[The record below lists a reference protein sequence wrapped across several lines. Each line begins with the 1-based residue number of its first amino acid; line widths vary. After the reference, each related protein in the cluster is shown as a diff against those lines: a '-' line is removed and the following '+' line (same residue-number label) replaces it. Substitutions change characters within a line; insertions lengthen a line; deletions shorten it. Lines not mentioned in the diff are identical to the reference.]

1 MKSQTERPVRQPESK
16 RSTRSSKANKSKRY
30 RRQTARIEARRDG
43 KPLIFGW
50 GKHLSHSEKV
60 VIQRRATWGLT
71 AFIAVL
77 IVAVVVGFWINNNII
92 QPGLPITSVNG
103 HQIPQS
109 QYRKM
114 VAFKTL
120 QEMEKLYGPHGLN
133 QQVKDLQTQD
143 AVQVKI
149 IDDQTKQ
156 IDDLNKQIKALP
168 AGSSAKRTQLNNELK
183 AAQKKATDAQN
194 KHQSLQSQITNLT
207 QTTIPLEQ
215 QIFAVPQI
223 SSDSVTWLQND
234 ELIRE
239 WLANQSSA
247 IQARINPSNSQID
260 KAMKDLLANIPKTN
274 SYNNLLSAMSVTN
287 DDMRAMMAIKL
298 RRDNMQTYLASQ
310 IVSPNYQVL
319 ARVIVTDTQQ
329 KANNIL
335 KQLKAGK
342 DFGTLAK
349 AQSQD
354 PTTSSKGGDLGW
366 EAYGQYAQSQGA
378 AVVENWM
385 FDRSRTINQISPVLK
400 ENGSYHIVQILGI
413 DPSRK
418 VDASTLKTL
427 KDNALQD
434 WLTEQQALPSTNI
447 TPVDQNKELDPNN
460 LPPTSILPSSPPSQN
475 PNGGAPGAP
484 GLP

>member
-1 MKSQTERPVRQPESK
+1 MEKQTLVSLLCSACYYGQACFRLKHKGNSMKSQTERPVRQPESK

-156 IDDLNKQIKALP
+156 IDDLNKQ
-168 AGSSAKRTQLNNELK
+168 
-183 AAQKKATDAQN
+183 KKATDAQN

-310 IVSPNYQVL
+310 IVSPNYQ
-319 ARVIVTDTQQ
+319 
-329 KANNIL
+329 
-335 KQLKAGK
+335 
-342 DFGTLAK
+342 
-349 AQSQD
+349 
-354 PTTSSKGGDLGW
+354 
-366 EAYGQYAQSQGA
+366 
-378 AVVENWM
+378 
-385 FDRSRTINQISPVLK
+385 
-400 ENGSYHIVQILGI
+400 
-413 DPSRK
+413 
-418 VDASTLKTL
+418 
-427 KDNALQD
+427 
-434 WLTEQQALPSTNI
+434 
-447 TPVDQNKELDPNN
+447 
-460 LPPTSILPSSPPSQN
+460 
-475 PNGGAPGAP
+475 
-484 GLP
+484 